1 MHSRTMNDQAEL
13 MALRI
18 IEELEGAGAVDVNKI
33 SDVLWSRLCSLTGG
47 EPMTLEDS
55 TRDWRRFHAVP

>member
-1 MHSRTMNDQAEL
+1 MNDQAEL

-33 SDVLWSRLCSLTGG
+33 SDVLWSRLSSLTGG

>member
-1 MHSRTMNDQAEL
+1 MHSRTMNDASEL
-13 MALRI
+13 LALRI

>member
-1 MHSRTMNDQAEL
+1 MHAQTMNDQAEL
-13 MALRI
+13 TALRI

-47 EPMTLEDS
+47 DPMTLEDS